1 MFNTNITKLNYEA
14 FFVTWNLISIK
25 FPESL
30 TTIRER
36 AFLDSSVRELSF
48 GPNLQYIYLNAIECS
63 SVDKIIVSPQNS
75 YFYVENG
82 CLYEI
87 STNKLVRVT
96 TEATKI
102 RSNVSSIEMVAFK
115 GSLIDVVQFDENL
128 LTIGTYTFY
137 SSSYLKLINL
147 SRTKITL
154 IPNNNFL
161 YLPNLKEV
169 IFPETLKSLST
180 RFESCPKFKTLLIPS
195 SVNEIEPNI
204 LSSSNGIKN
213 VVYLGSTDFSFSPN
227 NTNLATIYV
236 SRIYPSSLF
245 GNTTVRFYDSY
256 NSILSFLY
264 PTRITCRVLHHIASN
279 IFILYVFI
287 LL

>member
-1 MFNTNITKLNYEA
+1 MFNTNITKLNYQA
-14 FFVTWNLISIK
+14 FYATWNLISIK

-30 TTIRER
+30 IAIHAR
-36 AFLDSSVRELSF
+36 ALLSIPARELSF
-48 GPNLQYIYLNAIECS
+48 GPNLQYIYSSGIECS
-63 SVDKIIVSPQNS
+63 SVDKIFVSPKNP
-75 YFYVENG
+75 YFFVENG

-87 STNKLVRVT
+87 PTNKLVRVT

-102 RSNVSSIEMVAFK
+102 RSNVSSIQVVAFK
-115 GSLIDVVQFDENL
+115 GSLIDVVEFDENL

-137 SSSYLKLINL
+137 SSSYLKIINL
-147 SRTKITL
+147 SRTKITS
-154 IPNNNFL
+154 IPDNNFL
-161 YLPNLKEV
+161 YLPSLKEV

-195 SVNEIEPNI
+195 SVNAIEPNI

-213 VVYLGSTDFSFSPN
+213 VVYLGSTDFSLSPN

-245 GNTTVRFYDSY
+245 GNTTVHFYDSY

-264 PTRITCRVLHHIASN
+264 PTRITCRVLHHRASN